1 MADSR
6 FSYLTGLACSQTGAE
21 YDANVP
27 QNLSAEG
34 ATLFARYDLDAVREA
49 VTPDVIGRRDP
60 DLWRYHELLPVQD
73 ADVVHGF
80 GEGMTP
86 LFDLPRLGRTLG
98 LSRLKYKDE
107 SALPTGTFKA
117 RGAAV
122 GVARAAE
129 LGISR
134 IAMPT
139 NGNAGA
145 AWAAYSARY
154 GIDLTAIQPIDAPR
168 INRSESSFAGAHISL
183 IDGLISD
190 AGKAIAALVSR
201 GEHFDVSTL
210 KEPYRVEGKK
220 TMGLE
225 IAEQLG
231 WRVPDVI
238 LYPTGGGV
246 GLIGIYKALRE
257 LQELGW
263 IAADKMPRLVSVQA
277 EGCDP
282 IVRAFESG
290 AENVDPMTDTAT
302 MAFGV
307 NVPSPVLGGPSV
319 LDAVRSTS
327 GLAVRVSDEDAVAAL
342 HAIAE
347 EEGLLPCP
355 EGAMTIAA
363 AGALRRSGWIAE
375 DDEVV
380 LLNTGAGNKYGDVLQ
395 VTLPVLDRAGAPTG
409 TSL

>member
-1 MADSR
+1 MSAR
-6 FSYLTGLACSQTGAE
+6 FSYLSSLACSATGE
-21 YDANVP
+21 TYDPAGP
-27 QNLSAEG
+27 HNLSDAG
-34 ATLFARYDLDAVREA
+34 ATLFARYDLDAVREH
-49 VTPDVIGRRDP
+49 VNPDVIARRDP

-73 ADVVHGF
+73 ADAVKGF

-86 LFDLPRLGRTLG
+86 LVDLPALGRRLG
-98 LSRLKYKDE
+98 LSRLKFKDE

-129 LGISR
+129 LGITR

-145 AWAAYSARY
+145 AWASYSARY

-168 INRSESSFAGAHISL
+168 INRSESSFAGADISL

-190 AGKAIAALVSR
+190 AGKAVAELVKK

-246 GLIGIYKALRE
+246 GLIGIHKALRE

-263 IAADKMPRLVSVQA
+263 IAQGRMPRLVSVQA
-277 EGCDP
+277 AGCDP

-290 AENVDPMTDTAT
+290 AENVEALTDTST
-302 MAFGV
+302 IAFGV
-307 NVPSPVLGGPSV
+307 NVPSPMLGAPSV
-319 LDAVRSTS
+319 LNAVRST
-327 GLAVRVSDEDAVAAL
+327 GGTAVRVSDEDTMAAL
-342 HAIAE
+342 HMIAE
-347 EEGLLPCP
+347 EEGILPCP
-355 EGAMTIAA
+355 EGATTVAA

-380 LLNTGAGNKYGDVLQ
+380 LLNTGAGNKYGDVLG
-395 VTLPVLDRAGAPTG
+395 VTLPVLDRSGVPTG
-409 TSL
+409 RSL

>member
-1 MADSR
+1 MTTR
-6 FSYLTGLACSQTGAE
+6 FSYLTSLTSSATGAV
-21 YDANVP
+21 YDPAVP
-27 QNLSAEG
+27 QNLASDG
-34 ATLFARYDLDAVREA
+34 STLFARYDLDAVREA
-49 VTPDVIGRRDP
+49 VNPDVIAGRP
-60 DLWRYHELLPVQD
+60 HDLWRYHELLPVQD
-73 ADVVHGF
+73 PDAVRGF

-86 LFDLPRLGRTLG
+86 LIDLPKLGRRLG
-98 LSRLKYKDE
+98 LSRLKFKDE
-107 SALPTGTFKA
+107 SPLPTGTFKA

-129 LGISR
+129 LGIRR

-145 AWAAYSARY
+145 AWASYGARY
-154 GIDLTAIQPIDAPR
+154 GIDLTAIQPVDAPR
-168 INRSESSFAGAHISL
+168 INRSESSFAGADISL

-190 AGKAIAALVSR
+190 AGRAIAGIVEK

-246 GLIGIYKALRE
+246 GLIGIHKALLE

-263 IAADKMPRLVSVQA
+263 IPKGSMPRLVSVQA
-277 EGCDP
+277 DGCDP

-290 AENVDPMTDTAT
+290 AANVEPLNDTST
-302 MAFGV
+302 IAFGV
-307 NVPSPVLGGPSV
+307 NVPSPMLGAPSV
-319 LDAVRSTS
+319 LDAVRSTH
-327 GLAVRVSDEDAVAAL
+327 GIAVRVSDEDTMAAL
-342 HAIAE
+342 HMIAE
-347 EEGLLPCP
+347 DEGLLPCP
-355 EGAMTIAA
+355 EGAMTVAA
-363 AGALRRSGWIAE
+363 AGALRRAGWIAE

-380 LLNTGAGNKYGDVLQ
+380 LLNTGAGNKYGDVLG
-395 VTLPVLDRAGAPTG
+395 VTLPLLDRSGVPTG
-409 TSL
+409 RSI

>member
-1 MADSR
+1 MSAR
-6 FSYLTGLACSQTGAE
+6 FSYLTSLVSTRTGE
-21 YDANVP
+21 VHDPSVP
-27 QNLSAEG
+27 QNLGDDGS
-34 ATLFARYDLDAVREA
+34 TLFARYDLDAVRKA
-49 VTPDVIGRRDP
+49 VNPDVIASRAH

-73 ADVVHGF
+73 PDVVHGF

-86 LFDLPRLGRTLG
+86 LVDLPALGRRLG
-98 LSRLKYKDE
+98 LSRLKLKDE
-107 SALPTGTFKA
+107 SLLPTGTFKA

-129 LGISR
+129 LGIRR

-145 AWAAYSARY
+145 AWASYSARY
-154 GIDLTAIQPIDAPR
+154 GIDLTAIQPVDAPR
-168 INRSESSFAGAHISL
+168 INRSESSFAGADISL

-190 AGKAIAALVSR
+190 AGKAIAELVR
-201 GEHFDVSTL
+201 KGENFDVSTL

-246 GLIGIYKALRE
+246 GLIGIHKALLE

-263 IAADKMPRLVSVQA
+263 IEKGRMPKLVSVQA

-290 AENVDPMTDTAT
+290 AENVEALTDTST
-302 MAFGV
+302 IAFGV
-307 NVPSPVLGGPSV
+307 NVPSPLLGAPSV
-319 LDAVRSTS
+319 LNAVRST
-327 GLAVRVSDEDAVAAL
+327 GGTAVRVSDEDTMAAL

-347 EEGLLPCP
+347 DEGILPCP
-355 EGAMTIAA
+355 EGATTIAA
-363 AGALRRSGWIAE
+363 AGALRRAGWIAE

-380 LLNTGAGNKYGDVLQ
+380 LLNTGAGNKYGDVLG
-395 VTLPVLDRAGAPTG
+395 VTLPLLDRSGAPTG
-409 TSL
+409 RTL

>member
-1 MADSR
+1 MTAPR
-6 FSYLTGLACSQTGAE
+6 FSYLTSLVCSKTGAE
-21 YDANVP
+21 HDADVQ
-27 QNLSAEG
+27 QNLSDDG
-34 ATLFARYDLDAVREA
+34 ATLFARYDLDGVRA
-49 VTPDVIGRRDP
+49 NVTPDDIARRDP
-60 DLWRYHELLPVQD
+60 DLWRYHELLPVQSPD
-73 ADVVHGF
+73 SVRGF

-86 LFDLPRLGRTLG
+86 LIDLPSLGRRLG
-98 LSRLKYKDE
+98 LSRLKFKDE

-122 GVARAAE
+122 GVPRAAE
-129 LGISR
+129 LGVTR

-145 AWAAYSARY
+145 AWASYSARY

-168 INRSESSFAGAHISL
+168 INRSETSFMGADLSL

-190 AGKAIAALVSR
+190 AGKAVAELVTQ

-246 GLIGIYKALRE
+246 GLIGIHKALLE
-257 LQELGW
+257 LRELGW
-263 IAADKMPRLVSVQA
+263 IPADKMPRLVSVQA
-277 EGCDP
+277 TGCDP
-282 IVRAFESG
+282 IVRAFETG
-290 AENVDPMTDTAT
+290 AENVEPMSDTST
-302 MAFGV
+302 IAFGV

-319 LDAVRSTS
+319 LGAVRST
-327 GLAVRVSDEDAVAAL
+327 GGTAVRISDEDALAAL
-342 HAIAE
+342 HLIAE
-347 EEGLLPCP
+347 EEGILPCP
-355 EGAMTIAA
+355 EGATTIAA
-363 AGALRRSGWIAE
+363 AGALRRAGWIAE

-380 LLNTGAGNKYGDVLQ
+380 LLNTGAGNKYGDVLE
-395 VTLPVLDRAGAPTG
+395 VSLPVLDRSGAPTG
-409 TSL
+409 TRI